1 MPVRGRNHAV
11 RRHLFLDQ
19 RWGRPIGA
27 SEAIACGR
35 MRVVIAPDKFAGT
48 LSASEAAAAIAAGW
62 RRTAPADELE
72 LVPLADGGPGFVEVL
87 HASLGGTLLPVTVV
101 GPLGDPVDGQVLL
114 VDGTAYVEAAQACGL
129 HLVPPD
135 RRDPTVTTTYGV
147 GELITAGLL
156 AGARDVVVG
165 LGGSAT
171 NDAGA
176 GMLAAL
182 GATAQGENGDEAGT
196 RLRGGGLG
204 LRDVA
209 VVDLSVPRRRLA
221 GIRLVAASDVDNPLL
236 GLRGATNGFGPQK
249 GATQEQVMALEG
261 ALERFATAVGRDA
274 RGQGPGGG
282 ARCRRGRWD
291 RVRAARAGRRAGTGH
306 RVRARRGGPRAAGG
320 GGRPRDHGGGQ
331 LRLAEPARQGRGRRR
346 RGGRWSTAGR
356 CWCSPGGSRSTSGST
371 PRAGCPARTRSS
383 RASRP
388 AAFPRGRVRAAG
400 AAPRRPRRAGRP
412 YLVELDGSRGPRGT
426 NCRF

>member
-1 MPVRGRNHAV
+1 
-11 RRHLFLDQ
+11 
-19 RWGRPIGA
+19 
-27 SEAIACGR
+27 

-274 RGQGPGGG
+274 RGKDPAVALGAGAAGGIGYALLALGAERAPGIASVLAAVGLAQRVAAADLVITG
-282 ARCRRGRWD
+282 EGSFDWQSLRGKVVAGVAEVALEHGRPVLVLAGRVEVDQREYAPSGVSGTYSVIESLAARGLPPQAAFEQPEQHLAD
-291 RVRAARAGRRAGTGH
+291 LAERAART
-306 RVRARRGGPRAAGG
+306 
-320 GGRPRDHGGGQ
+320 
-331 LRLAEPARQGRGRRR
+331 
-346 RGGRWSTAGR
+346 WS
-356 CWCSPGGSRSTSGST
+356 S
-371 PRAGCPARTRSS
+371 
-383 RASRP
+383 
-388 AAFPRGRVRAAG
+388 
-400 AAPRRPRRAGRP
+400 
-412 YLVELDGSRGPRGT
+412 
-426 NCRF
+426 